1 MATQTLTET
10 PTNTGSN
17 GKNGCCNGIRIDKCG
32 DVHIH
37 NCAPPEYCN
46 KYPPEAA
53 QGTCIPIVAGAKH
66 KLSRQLKMTELADTV
81 RVPSSIATSIVH
93 MARRFVL
100 GHQPTNALETAA
112 FPVLERISGEMLSC
126 TVDAFD
132 ALTARQRKRLFAD
145 SLLMDPDQPISEEML
160 VAALAEEIK
169 GRAGME
175 IFGDPLAGEQ
185 ERPGKIRVFPPSGEI
200 PPSQVR
206 ICRVNGLR
214 TANFVPLPPIGD
226 FLPSELHQDCSPIIV
241 NGQPQVVCQVR
252 TMNCP
257 GSVIDSTVCARVLEV
272 ASGDSLTL
280 EGVNYFSTD
289 ATVRITDRE
298 TGATVRDVEAH
309 VWGDVDTPVTEVVN
323 GETVLINDC
332 RVHDRLTFRIPEDL
346 SPGIY
351 QIQVF
356 VPNITGIPA
365 FGDFLNS
372 DGEFIQV
379 VTPSTARFQ
388 MVTEKIVARQ
398 ETSPARFGSD
408 EVGLQAMAF
417 ALFAD
422 GTFGDAQEE
431 KFKDIR
437 DVDFDSGTSR
447 DITRLVFSH
456 DQPILGMALSFAGFE
471 IDSERAFNE
480 LITSR
485 MDFFTQLIKDQA
497 KFIGAAI
504 TALGGAS
511 ALTKL
516 GTVGLWIAG
525 IAAAVVLAINVIA
538 ALWAPAD
545 PIIRD
550 SFGFSTT
557 DLDRLTSASFPA
569 PPPSTF
575 ETEGDGEISVNVNKT
590 VPPEKVPLQYR
601 ETREY
606 VSGTEDS
613 RYEITYRYNRIA

>member
-1 MATQTLTET
+1 MTTQALADALTD
-10 PTNTGSN
+10 TGSN

-37 NCAPPEYCN
+37 NCAPPEKSC
-46 KYPPEAA
+46 KCPPEAS
-53 QGTCIPIVAGAKH
+53 QGTCIPVVAGAKH
-66 KLSRQLKMTELADTV
+66 KRSRKMKLTELAGKV
-81 RVPSSIATSIVH
+81 RVPSAIATSIIH
-93 MARRFVL
+93 MARRFVQ
-100 GHQPTNALETAA
+100 GQAPANALETVA
-112 FPVLERISGEMLSC
+112 FPVLGRISYEMLSC

-132 ALTARQRKRLFAD
+132 ALPDKQRNRLFVE
-145 SLLMDPDQPISEEML
+145 SLLLDGGQPISETML

-169 GRAGME
+169 QRAGLQV
-175 IFGDPLAGEQ
+175 FGDPQAGGQ

-200 PPSQVR
+200 SPSQVR
-206 ICRVNGLR
+206 ICRINGLR
-214 TANFVPLPPIGD
+214 TANFVPLPPLGE
-226 FLPSELHQDCSPIIV
+226 FLPTELHQDCSPIIV

-252 TMNCP
+252 TRNCP
-257 GSVIDSTVCARVLEV
+257 GNTIQSAACARVLEV
-272 ASGDSLTL
+272 AAGDGLTL
-280 EGVNYFSTD
+280 QGVNYFSTD
-289 ATVRITDRE
+289 AKVRITNRD
-298 TGATVRDVEAH
+298 TGATIRDVEAH

-323 GETVLINDC
+323 GKTVLVNDC
-332 RVHDRLTFRIPEDL
+332 RVHDRLTFRVPQDIP
-346 SPGIY
+346 PGIY

-365 FGDFLNS
+365 FGEFLNS

-379 VTPSTARFQ
+379 APPPTARFQ
-388 MVTEKIVARQ
+388 MVTEKIIARR
-398 ETSPARFGSD
+398 ETSPAGIGSD

-417 ALFAD
+417 ALHAD
-422 GTFGDAQEE
+422 GTFGDPQEE

-437 DVDFDSGTSR
+437 DVDFDSGTAR
-447 DITRLVFSH
+447 DITRIVFKH
-456 DQPILGMALSFAGFE
+456 DQPILGMALSIAGFE

-485 MDFFTQLIKDQA
+485 MDFFVQLVKEQA

-504 TALGGAS
+504 TALGGLS

-516 GTVGLWIAG
+516 GTIGLWIAG
-525 IAAAVVLAINVIA
+525 IAAAVGLAVDVIV

-550 SFGFSTT
+550 SFGFSAI

-569 PPPSTF
+569 PPSSTF
-575 ETEGDGEISVNVNKT
+575 ETEGDGGISVNVNKT
-590 VPPEKVPLQYR
+590 IPPEKVPLQYR

-606 VSGTEDS
+606 VSSTEDS
-613 RYEITYRYNRIA
+613 RYEITYRYNRVA